1 MCGKLIDYHC
11 HILPGIDDGSDSVET
26 SVSMVKMMK
35 EQGVEKIIATP
46 HFYAHREKGIE
57 NYIGKRQK
65 AFDSLIDA
73 KPEILDISLGSE
85 VAIERGICEI
95 DGLEKLSIGQTGYIL
110 LELPY
115 APFKSWYLE
124 EIDNVSSSLKLKV
137 ILAHIH
143 RYLDYY
149 KKDEME
155 QILELDTI
163 LQVNNEAFEK
173 FKERSFVKKLF
184 KQERKIV
191 FGSDSHNL
199 NDRKP
204 NWDILQKKCKAEYI
218 EKSNMILG

>member
-1 MCGKLIDYHC
+1 MSGNITDYHC
-11 HILPGIDDGSDSVET
+11 HILPAIDDGSDSVET
-26 SVSMVKMMK
+26 SLSMVKMMK
-35 EQGVEKIIATP
+35 EQGVKKIIATP
-46 HFYAHREKGIE
+46 HFYAHREKNTE
-57 NYIGKRQK
+57 SYLNKRQK
-65 AFDSLIDA
+65 AFDSLMNA
-73 KPEILDISLGSE
+73 KPEITDINLGSE
-85 VAIERGICEI
+85 VAIERGICELE
-95 DGLEKLSIGQTGYIL
+95 GLEKLSIGKTGFIL

-115 APFKSWYLE
+115 APFKPWYLE
-124 EIDNVSSSLKLKV
+124 EIDNISTSLKLKV

-155 QILELDTI
+155 QVLELDTV

-204 NWDILQKKCKAEYI
+204 NWDVLKKKCKAEYI